1 MKIKGLMIGVAGAC
15 LLGAAA
21 AAAQDANSNTIG
33 NPQLRDFQLTPK
45 QTVVPGRPD
54 PQRPP
59 VVATQRP
66 PVVAPPPPTGVGQPA
81 AQPPRAT
88 PETRPAPQPVEARRS
103 PNAPAPQAAPPQA
116 APPPASDAQPQGAPT
131 PAPIIETPPLEEP
144 VVELPAA
151 EDVEGVSPWLYALP
165 LALLVLLGGFVLLRR
180 RRGAEYDEPLLDPP
194 PLAAALPIPAAPR
207 PDPIPRPWLELE
219 LKTLRASF
227 TEVEA
232 VVQFELTIANT
243 GGSPARNLRID
254 VKMINA
260 GREQDSE
267 ISGFFRTAGRE
278 TTRLSL
284 PGIAAGQDGVIKGE
298 VGMPID
304 EMKALKLD
312 GRMLFVPVIA
322 VNALYDF
329 SEGRSGQSSKS
340 YVVGRELETSSEKM
354 GAFRVDQG
362 PRIWRTVGQRQ
373 HSLARRN

>member
-15 LLGAAA
+15 LLGAAG
-21 AAAQDANSNTIG
+21 AAAQDTTGNTIG

-45 QTVVPGRPD
+45 QTVVPARPD

-59 VVATQRP
+59 VVAPQRP
-66 PVVAPPPPTGVGQPA
+66 PVVAPPPPVTTGQPA

-88 PETRPAPQPVEARRS
+88 PETRQAPPPAEGRRTPTTSAPEA
-103 PNAPAPQAAPPQA
+103 APQAAPPAAGEAQPQT
-116 APPPASDAQPQGAPT
+116 APPPAPIAEAP
-131 PAPIIETPPLEEP
+131 PVEELVAET
-144 VVELPAA
+144 PAA
-151 EDVEGVSPWLYALP
+151 EENEGIGPWLYGLP

-180 RRGAEYDEPLLDPP
+180 RRQVEYGEPVREPQLVAAPP
-194 PLAAALPIPAAPR
+194 APATPR

-227 TEVEA
+227 TEIEA
-232 VVQFELTIANT
+232 VVQFELSIANV

-260 GREQDSE
+260 GREQDNE

-329 SEGRSGQSSKS
+329 GEGRSGQSSKS

-373 HSLARRN
+373 HSLAKRV